1 MPQEQQCSRLVT
13 SIPSRFRPFQLLGDA
28 ARTCVRVTMLV
39 PLPHTHRNFLESMV
53 IVSEPI
59 LLWSIIDVIISI
71 FCKQMDLL
79 MQGNRRTWNRLIV
92 KNMKVAVADRSAG
105 FGDFISWMKSNGAEV
120 DGVKIAHFSG
130 YDYGLQAEKDFEEG
144 ELMIAVPRKLMM
156 SADNAKDSVLG
167 PLMRKDPMLQ
177 HMPNV
182 ALSLLLL
189 AEKFNPDSFWRP
201 YIKVLPTLY
210 TTVLYFTTSELQ
222 ELKGSPTLEPTLKQC
237 RNIARQYAYFSKL
250 FQNTTDPASD
260 LLRDVFTYEQYC
272 WAVSTVMTRQNFV
285 PSADG
290 TGMVHALIP
299 LWDMCNHTNGQLTTT
314 FSPELDRSECT
325 ACRSYSAGD
334 QIFIFYGSR
343 SNADLFV
350 HNGFVFG
357 DNHHDSMRLK
367 LGVSK
372 ADPLQAER
380 AKLLS
385 RLGLPTT
392 GEFYLKTG
400 ADPVDGRLLAFLRV
414 FSMRQEHLEHWLD
427 SERSS
432 DLVYPD
438 CALETEVETKTWN
451 FLHTRIKLL
460 LSAYPT
466 TMLDDLDQLNK
477 GGMASC
483 RRLAI
488 HMRVSEKKILH
499 GAIDYVEQRLLAC
512 GHPSSNN

>member
-1 MPQEQQCSRLVT
+1 
-13 SIPSRFRPFQLLGDA
+13 
-28 ARTCVRVTMLV
+28 
-39 PLPHTHRNFLESMV
+39 
-53 IVSEPI
+53 
-59 LLWSIIDVIISI
+59 
-71 FCKQMDLL
+71 
-79 MQGNRRTWNRLIV
+79 MQ
-92 KNMKVAVADRSAG
+92 
-105 FGDFISWMKSNGAEV
+105 
-120 DGVKIAHFSG
+120 
-130 YDYGLQAEKDFEEG
+130 
-144 ELMIAVPRKLMM
+144 P
-156 SADNAKDSVLG
+156 
-167 PLMRKDPMLQ
+167 
-177 HMPNV
+177 
-182 ALSLLLL
+182 
-189 AEKFNPDSFWRP
+189 
-201 YIKVLPTLY
+201 
-210 TTVLYFTTSELQ
+210 
-222 ELKGSPTLEPTLKQC
+222 
-237 RNIARQYAYFSKL
+237 
-250 FQNTTDPASD
+250 
-260 LLRDVFTYEQYC
+260 
-272 WAVSTVMTRQNFV
+272 
-285 PSADG
+285 
-290 TGMVHALIP
+290 
-299 LWDMCNHTNGQLTTT
+299 LTTT

-325 ACRSYSAGD
+325 ACHSYSAGD

-466 TMLDDLDQLNK
+466 TMLEEYLHLCGGKRENHFEKIILSTADRDSNLDLTTIISSLVDCESIVLDHVATKDDLDQLNK

>member
-1 MPQEQQCSRLVT
+1 
-13 SIPSRFRPFQLLGDA
+13 
-28 ARTCVRVTMLV
+28 
-39 PLPHTHRNFLESMV
+39 
-53 IVSEPI
+53 
-59 LLWSIIDVIISI
+59 
-71 FCKQMDLL
+71 
-79 MQGNRRTWNRLIV
+79 
-92 KNMKVAVADRSAG
+92 
-105 FGDFISWMKSNGAEV
+105 
-120 DGVKIAHFSG
+120 
-130 YDYGLQAEKDFEEG
+130 
-144 ELMIAVPRKLMM
+144 
-156 SADNAKDSVLG
+156 
-167 PLMRKDPMLQ
+167 
-177 HMPNV
+177 
-182 ALSLLLL
+182 
-189 AEKFNPDSFWRP
+189 
-201 YIKVLPTLY
+201 
-210 TTVLYFTTSELQ
+210 
-222 ELKGSPTLEPTLKQC
+222 
-237 RNIARQYAYFSKL
+237 
-250 FQNTTDPASD
+250 
-260 LLRDVFTYEQYC
+260 
-272 WAVSTVMTRQNFV
+272 MTRQNFV

-325 ACRSYSAGD
+325 ACRSYSSGD
-334 QIFIFYGSR
+334 QVFIFYGSR